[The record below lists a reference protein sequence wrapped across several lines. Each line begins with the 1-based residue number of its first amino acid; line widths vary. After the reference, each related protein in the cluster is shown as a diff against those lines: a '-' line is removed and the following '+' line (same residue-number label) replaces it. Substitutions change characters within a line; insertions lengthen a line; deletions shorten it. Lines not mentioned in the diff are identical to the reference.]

1 MGNVQRCRL
10 RRRGASGVGVLWAW
24 GYYASLAEKVESTM
38 NRQKINTICAIVPL
52 ILSLMAC
59 VWVLGNVAG
68 GIRSGNSDEGLGFKV
83 FWLLIA
89 FQLPFVL
96 GYLATADWRRW
107 RGTARIVLHV

>member
-1 MGNVQRCRL
+1 
-10 RRRGASGVGVLWAW
+10 
-24 GYYASLAEKVESTM
+24 M

-68 GIRSGNSDEGLGFKV
+68 GVRSGNSDEGLGFKV

-89 FQLPFVL
+89 IQIPLIL

-107 RGTARIVLHV
+107 RGTGGIVLQVAALVLAFSPVAYFKL